1 MILTQ
6 MLMPSVEARHGRY
19 STVVISLTLVVTV
32 IGGCRYCTARGQAIG
47 DQTTLTLASV
57 VASLPNTSSM
67 SVLVGGGNES
77 IYIAWSDVEPEA
89 YGSQSLYLAL
99 LRPRE
104 RV

>member
-47 DQTTLTLASV
+47 DETTLTLASV
-57 VASLPNTSSM
+57 VASLSNTSSM
-67 SVLVGGGNES
+67 SVLMETDP
-77 IYIAWSDVEPEA
+77 YILHGPTLSPKPIE
-89 YGSQSLYLAL
+89 GSH
-99 LRPRE
+99 
-104 RV
+104 